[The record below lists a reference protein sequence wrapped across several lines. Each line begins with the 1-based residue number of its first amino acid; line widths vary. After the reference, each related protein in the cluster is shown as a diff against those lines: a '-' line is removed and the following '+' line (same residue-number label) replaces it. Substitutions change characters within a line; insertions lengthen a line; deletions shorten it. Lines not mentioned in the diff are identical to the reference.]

1 MKTGLNTARAW
12 KGRPM
17 AVETIY
23 KETKNKYGDVTIREV
38 RVPAGSITFKES
50 MASHKKRHPNDK
62 NIKNPNK
69 GIFWG
74 KRGYKDDL
82 LDEFYATHVY
92 TFIDKNLNKGWVFIG
107 DRGEEE

>member
-1 MKTGLNTARAW
+1 MKEGLNTARAY

-38 RVPAGSITFKES
+38 QVPVGSTTLKERQ
-50 MASHKKRHPNDK
+50 ASHKKRHPNDK

-69 GIFWG
+69 GITWG
-74 KRGYKDDL
+74 KRGFQDDL
-82 LDEFYATHVY
+82 LDEFYETHVY
-92 TFIDKNLNKGWVFIG
+92 TFIDANLNKGWVSIG
-107 DRGEEE
+107 GEEE